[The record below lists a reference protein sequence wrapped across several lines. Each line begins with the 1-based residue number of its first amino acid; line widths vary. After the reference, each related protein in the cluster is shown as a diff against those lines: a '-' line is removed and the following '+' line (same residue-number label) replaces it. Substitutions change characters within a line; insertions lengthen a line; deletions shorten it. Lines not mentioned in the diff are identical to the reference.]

1 MALQRN
7 QIQLSS
13 KNALSLAHCTVGCF
27 IPKLFLHTTPHY
39 LTVLFQKRSD
49 WQSFPIMGQN
59 RAKSSCRSKNS
70 S

>member
-27 IPKLFLHTTPHY
+27 IPKPFLHTTPHY

-49 WQSFPIMGQN
+49 WPKFPYHGAEQSRKQLQE
-59 RAKSSCRSKNS
+59 
-70 S
+70 